1 MGYQQLNTDL
11 AYPSARTPI
20 DISQLGY
27 SHLQQPQ
34 PQSIPSQSQSQSQS
48 IPQSIPQQQV
58 QQVVRQVVVEAPPR
72 LID

>member
-34 PQSIPSQSQSQSQS
+34 SIPSQHIQSQS
-48 IPQSIPQQQV
+48 IPQSQV

>member
-27 SHLQQPQ
+27 SHLQHIQ
-34 PQSIPSQSQSQSQS
+34 PQSIPQSQHIQSQS
-48 IPQSIPQQQV
+48 IPQSQV